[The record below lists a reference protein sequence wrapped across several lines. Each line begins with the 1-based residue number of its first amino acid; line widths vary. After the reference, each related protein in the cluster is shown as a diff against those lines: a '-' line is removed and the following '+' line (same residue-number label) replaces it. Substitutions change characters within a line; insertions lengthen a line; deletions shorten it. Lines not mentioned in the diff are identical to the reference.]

1 MEQLDIHALFTINS
15 AQTDSRQISITIN
28 ALYDGA
34 CFGKYLFSCD
44 CIENSKK
51 TLQDI
56 PILIEDGS
64 CAVGTIPEGT
74 TFRWK
79 TLKIDGVWR
88 NYLQADAL
96 LWSKLEDRLPTF
108 SENSTKFY
116 EIELNLSKIT
126 GNLQENG
133 DFCVTAF
140 RVDSCR
146 LLDSQSN
153 DQTAAY
159 TRTDRYGNLP
169 PKSRAAQK

>member
-1 MEQLDIHALFTINS
+1 MVIIMNDIVIKSLYSVNS
-15 AQTDSRQISITIN
+15 AQPDSRQISITIN

-34 CFGKYLFSCD
+34 CFGKCLFSCD
-44 CIENSKK
+44 SIENSKE

-56 PILIEDGS
+56 PILTEDGS

-79 TLKIDGVWR
+79 KLKIDGVWR

-96 LWSKLEDRLPTF
+96 LWSKLEDKLPVF

-126 GNLQENG
+126 GKLQGNG
-133 DFCVTAF
+133 DFCVSAF

-153 DQTAAY
+153 DQTAVY
-159 TRTDRYGNLP
+159 TRTVRYGKLP
-169 PKSRAAQK
+169 QR